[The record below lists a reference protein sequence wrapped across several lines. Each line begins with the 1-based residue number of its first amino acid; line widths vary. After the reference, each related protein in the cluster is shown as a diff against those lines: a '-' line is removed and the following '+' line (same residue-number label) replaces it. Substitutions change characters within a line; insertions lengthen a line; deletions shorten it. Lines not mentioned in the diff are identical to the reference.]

1 MYKKGLSFLC
11 GLLSVV
17 LAITIGLLLSKFGV
31 PLGAAGWVFIG
42 VFIRLVLFF
51 AIEDG
56 VRRVKAFFR
65 SLTRRRERAVSS
77 PYVYTR
83 PAPPE
88 KVYLEKPWEF
98 EFVLTDENTR
108 KRIADH
114 VRKNY
119 TSRDQPYLMR
129 LNLAYGVMER
139 TNGIFLTMTY
149 FVSRGIIRTDYKYDL
164 EKYVLLRGDKAYM
177 VERYETLSAPLLYAE
192 LAKQAIAHY
201 ENREERR
208 TFEESRKAADPELNL
223 GQLNYQ
229 LRQKYLGGWEKQP

>member
-129 LNLAYGVMER
+129 LNLAYGIANILLAVACFFCVH
-139 TNGIFLTMTY
+139 NPALL
-149 FVSRGIIRTDYKYDL
+149 S
-164 EKYVLLRGDKAYM
+164 YVYAAGLAYSACLRIA
-177 VERYETLSAPLLYAE
+177 
-192 LAKQAIAHY
+192 QA
-201 ENREERR
+201 
-208 TFEESRKAADPELNL
+208 FRKTAIVYVP
-223 GQLNYQ
+223 
-229 LRQKYLGGWEKQP
+229 